1 MTGRLAKAQI
11 SPSQGSRQSS
21 YYKINR
27 FQYLQNDEYA
37 FQQHRSISSFF
48 SFLLAY
54 HQILCNFGDK
64 STIMSQQSIITIP
77 KPISGEK
84 LSKQQRRFNANIE
97 RIEVLKKDLD
107 LAKKQVANM
116 VQRIQ
121 KEILPLENKY
131 TQKLVMMVKLF
142 DWHYHV
148 SDLKAKDRDKLAH
161 FIVTKSYELIHFSHH
176 TELQEIY
183 QKYQTNHQ
191 EKSVIQKNKDVD
203 DVFEEDSTAEP
214 IPEKPKTERQLAREE
229 KLKEELSNMS
239 KTARS
244 IYAELVKSF
253 HPDLEQDE
261 AEKERKTKIMHQIT
275 EAYKKED
282 VFELLRLKVS
292 LQEQQIT
299 AANMADDRLLYFNK
313 LLEDQIEELTHEIQ
327 ATKGEGSNQG
337 ELWKRFGAENPK
349 TMDII
354 FKGEIKQLKR
364 MIKSLTADI
373 EMLRM
378 KEYLLQ
384 FLHAYSV

>member
-1 MTGRLAKAQI
+1 MGTLLNTIEAAHRFFLFY
-11 SPSQGSRQSS
+11 SP
-21 YYKINR
+21 IIR
-27 FQYLQNDEYA
+27 F
-37 FQQHRSISSFF
+37 FV
-48 SFLLAY
+48 
-54 HQILCNFGDK
+54 ILGDK
-64 STIMSQQSIITIP
+64 STIMSQQSIIAIP

-97 RIEVLKKDLD
+97 RIEALKKDLD

-148 SDLKAKDRDKLAH
+148 SDLKAKDREKLAH

-191 EKSVIQKNKDVD
+191 EKRVIQKNKDVS
-203 DVFEEDSTAEP
+203 DVFEEDSTAES

-313 LLEDQIEELTHEIQ
+313 LLEDQIEELTNEIQ
-327 ATKGEGSNQG
+327 AIKGEGSNQG